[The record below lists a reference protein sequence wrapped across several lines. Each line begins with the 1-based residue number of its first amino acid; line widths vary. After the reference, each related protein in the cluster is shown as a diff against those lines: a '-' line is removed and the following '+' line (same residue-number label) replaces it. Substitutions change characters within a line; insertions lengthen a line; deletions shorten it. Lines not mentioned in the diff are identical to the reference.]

1 METPKNPHKHVSLFE
16 KSYLLSI
23 SGWLYIHT
31 IQLFETCRRSRIGYE
46 NNEEIGHKKLWI
58 RRCCH
63 RGTYT
68 VWSMNV
74 IWKHE
79 WSSVWGGVHGYSQ
92 GEIKLI
98 NWDPNDNGVIS
109 IYNPLNQSSIINSKP
124 IFLMGKHQMITLWL
138 FNSSPWKDPPFF

>member
-1 METPKNPHKHVSLFE
+1 MLSPRDVHSVIHERDLKTRVEFSL
-16 KSYLLSI
+16 
-23 SGWLYIHT
+23 GWST
-31 IQLFETCRRSRIGYE
+31 
-46 NNEEIGHKKLWI
+46 W
-58 RRCCH
+58 
-63 RGTYT
+63 
-68 VWSMNV
+68 
-74 IWKHE
+74 
-79 WSSVWGGVHGYSQ
+79 YSQ